1 MLEKAGYPE
10 ALAPQPSDLKTID
23 LDHIF
28 SLLRRQALVVGL
40 CIAVALALAIFYLTL
55 APRSYMSAGQLL
67 IDKNL
72 EQVAQNGQ
80 TQAVSATDLEAQV
93 LNQIEVL
100 RSSRVAKT
108 VAETE
113 NLMTDQ
119 DFLNPPPSFS
129 QRVKGL
135 VGLGGGDAPDQLEAS
150 LDEVVGML
158 RANVQVERMGRSSI
172 IRVGYEAADPA
183 LAQRIASAY
192 AQALVQDQLN
202 AELEATSAA
211 ADWLQQRLAEI
222 GESQRQASL
231 AIEQYRQESGLSV
244 GQDQT
249 LTTQR
254 IQTMSTQLAE
264 AQAETAR
271 LRALSGQLESVIAAG
286 PESASNYLALLSGSQ
301 TDPTEV
307 ATLRNQVAT
316 LTSRIGEIET
326 TYGPDHPQLV
336 TLRAEKTAL
345 DGRIYALLQNL
356 NQQYQTQLS
365 IAQQQESGMRADIDA
380 EGQSAGA
387 VSQEAVRLNELQQ
400 RSDALRALYNSYLT
414 SYEEAVQRQSF
425 PIPSVRIV
433 TDALLPSDPSS
444 PRTVVILA
452 AAIIAGSFLGAVLG
466 MLNELRERGFR
477 TGAQVRQQL
486 GLRFLGYMPRLQID
500 GRGTLIERQKAIRPL
515 VRGALGSRIG
525 RRWGAPFMETL
536 KSTRLV
542 LQPIADRSTAVVG
555 ILSILPDEGKST
567 YAISLAEML
576 TAIGSR
582 VLLID
587 GDVNGGR
594 PGMPQRILPSQQGDW
609 RQAAVAD
616 HETGMVTLSAA
627 APEAGGG
634 DLSSIAMQRVLAE
647 ARGQFDYV
655 IIDLPPLGPD
665 IDALSVLPFTD
676 ASVLVTEW
684 GRTPRR
690 LLRSVLE
697 REPELADHITGVVL
711 NKVDLGALPK
721 FTDMGGLEHFAYRDQ
736 KSLPHVVDAT
746 PN

>member
-40 CIAVALALAIFYLTL
+40 CIAVAIALAIFYLSL

-72 EQVAQNGQ
+72 EQVAQNGA

-108 VAETE
+108 VAETQ

-119 DFLNPPPSFS
+119 EFLNPPPSFS

-135 VGLGGGDAPDQLEAS
+135 VGLGGQRPEKLEAS

-158 RANVQVERMGRSSI
+158 RANVQVDRMGRSSI
-172 IRVGYEAADPA
+172 IRVGYEAATPE

-231 AIEQYRQESGLSV
+231 AIQQYREESGLSV

-254 IQTMSTQLAE
+254 IQTMSNQLAE

-271 LRALSGQLESVIAAG
+271 LRALSGQLQTVIDAG

-326 TYGPDHPQLV
+326 TYGADHPQLV

-356 NQQYQTQLS
+356 NQQYQTQLT
-365 IAQQQESGMRADIDA
+365 IAQQQEQGMRADIDA

-433 TDALLPSDPSS
+433 TDALLPEDASS
-444 PRTVVILA
+444 PRSVVILL
-452 AAIIAGSFLGAVLG
+452 AAIIAGSFVGAVLG

-486 GLRFLGYMPRLQID
+486 GLRFLGYMPRLQVD
-500 GRGTLIERQKAIRPL
+500 GRGTLIDRQKAIRPL

-542 LQPIADRSTAVVG
+542 LQPIADRSTAVLGV
-555 ILSILPDEGKST
+555 LSILPDEGKST

-676 ASVLVTEW
+676 ASVLVAEW

-690 LLRSVLE
+690 LLRSMLE
-697 REPELADHITGVVL
+697 REPELADHILGVVL
-711 NKVDLGALPK
+711 NKVDLNALPK
-721 FTDMGGLEHFAYRDQ
+721 FTDMGGLEHFAYRNQ
-736 KSLPHVVDAT
+736 KTIEHVVDAT